1 MLKRCNY
8 LYYLCLLLIGCG
20 MFVGITICED
30 GLWMIVVM
38 ILYSC
43 ILCLGQFPIYAM
55 NQKKLKE
62 SFQITMRIQTEFE
75 TFWLDAR
82 NQELA
87 VLCVFNPFK
96 IQYIALDKIDDM
108 SVFVQ
113 YIGNEK
119 KYASVIYLFIVVR
132 GKKHRI
138 QLRRRGTYEFID
150 MEKVGNTVVGEA
162 QKFISWYIASKNNN
176 YM

>member
-1 MLKRCNY
+1 
-8 LYYLCLLLIGCG
+8 
-20 MFVGITICED
+20 
-30 GLWMIVVM
+30 
-38 ILYSC
+38 
-43 ILCLGQFPIYAM
+43 
-55 NQKKLKE
+55 
-62 SFQITMRIQTEFE
+62 MRIQTEFE

-108 SVFVQ
+108 SVSVQ

-119 KYASVIYLFIVVR
+119 KYASVIYLLITVG